1 MKIKE
6 GDILK
11 LKSLNDIKK
20 EFKIIGETDDYI
32 EICIPNE
39 EFSFLILDDMY
50 ENFDNFIEVDLVDGN
65 YISYQGRW
73 YNELFFKETTKKI
86 NK

>member
-6 GDILK
+6 GDRLK
-11 LKSLNDIKK
+11 LKSLDDIKK
-20 EFKIIGETDDYI
+20 EFKIIDEEDDYI
-32 EICIPNE
+32 EIYIPNE

-50 ENFDNFIEVDLVDGN
+50 ENFDKFIEVDFVDGN
-65 YISYQGRW
+65 NISYQGRW
-73 YNELFFKETTKKI
+73 YNELFFKATTKKI

>member
-11 LKSLNDIKK
+11 LKSLDDIKK
-20 EFKIIGETDDYI
+20 EFKIIGETDEYI
-32 EICIPNE
+32 EIYIPNE

-50 ENFDNFIEVDLVDGN
+50 ENFDNFIKVDFVDGN
-65 YISYQGRW
+65 NINYQGRW
-73 YNELFFKETTKKI
+73 YNELFFKATTKKI

>member
-6 GDILK
+6 GDRLK
-11 LKSLNDIKK
+11 LKSLDDIKK
-20 EFKIIGETDDYI
+20 EFKIIDEEDDYI
-32 EICIPNE
+32 EIYIPNE

-50 ENFDNFIEVDLVDGN
+50 ENFDKFIEVDFVDGN
-65 YISYQGRW
+65 NISYQGRW

>member
-6 GDILK
+6 GDRLK
-11 LKSLNDIKK
+11 LKPLDDIKK
-20 EFKIIGETDDYI
+20 EFKIIDEEDDYI
-32 EICIPNE
+32 EIYIPNE

-50 ENFDNFIEVDLVDGN
+50 ENFDKFIEVDLVDGN
-65 YISYQGRW
+65 NIKYQGRW
-73 YNELFFKETTKKI
+73 YNELFFKATTKKI